1 MRPSKANAD
10 ANADAVGETVFVPG
24 SDTARAYRA
33 ALGHFPTGITVVTT
47 MGPEGP
53 VGFTA
58 NSFASVSLDPPLV
71 LWSPAKA
78 SSRFAVFAQ
87 ARDFAIHLLG
97 DGDAGLALRFAR
109 GGLGFG
115 GLIHAET
122 EEGVPIIPGTL
133 ARFDCVQHATHDG
146 GDHLIVLGRVLR
158 CAQRAGEPLVFS
170 RGAYGGFNP
179 SD

>member
-1 MRPSKANAD
+1 MPDPSD
-10 ANADAVGETVFVPG
+10 APETSFVPG
-24 SDTARAYRA
+24 PDTARAFRE

-47 MGPEGP
+47 LGPDGP

-78 SSRFAVFAQ
+78 SSRFALFSEAEHY
-87 ARDFAIHLLG
+87 AIHILG
-97 DGDAGLALRFAR
+97 DADAGLASRFAR
-109 GGLGFG
+109 GGTGFG
-115 GLIHAET
+115 GLVHADND
-122 EEGVPIIPGTL
+122 EGVPVIPGTL
-133 ARFDCVQHATHDG
+133 ARFDCVRTAAYDG

-158 CAQRAGEPLVFS
+158 CAQRAGAPLVFS
-170 RGAYGGFNP
+170 RGTYGVFNP